1 MKKKILI
8 SGTFIILIALL
19 IGIVYKVDMYMMDNN
34 KPVIFST
41 WGYDYAPP
49 EILGGVV
56 SIIDKT
62 KENDDFSYS
71 TALEKIFEDEKNE
84 YFLGCIKS
92 SYIIVKYEN
101 GYEEDVKEALKSGR
115 IAINDLD
122 RFDISYITQVKKQQ
136 YENSFVA
143 TVIESTSTYIMVRPN
158 ENENEIKSSDKIVIS
173 LKKGNNDVYKVGS
186 TVIVCYNGGI
196 MESYPARID
205 TGYVVTLN

>member
-1 MKKKILI
+1 M
-8 SGTFIILIALL
+8 
-19 IGIVYKVDMYMMDNN
+19 
-34 KPVIFST
+34 
-41 WGYDYAPP
+41 
-49 EILGGVV
+49 
-56 SIIDKT
+56 
-62 KENDDFSYS
+62 
-71 TALEKIFEDEKNE
+71 

-92 SYIIVKYEN
+92 NYIIVKYEN
-101 GYEEDVKEALKSGR
+101 GYEEDIKTALKNGR
-115 IAINDLD
+115 ITINDLD
-122 RFDISYITQVKKQQ
+122 RFNINYSIDKKQEQ

-205 TGYVVTLN
+205 TDYVATLN